1 MFKLPEQYRS
11 KEILI
16 QRVILFALGLGMIVL
31 YFSQI
36 LEFIGMIL
44 GICTPFLLGGFL
56 AFVLWVIS
64 SNIHILATRWLK
76 MKQNK
81 FTDLLCNVLAVLVLL
96 ALIAVFLFA
105 LMPKVLDSLRSI
117 MTDLPS
123 SIYAL
128 YQLALD
134 HTASMEDVHSWL
146 VNLDFSPDVITK
158 SLEEFMGWL
167 SKDVDAS
174 FMSNVYAAVS
184 NVFSWTFNLF
194 ISCAF
199 SIVLLFNKNRV
210 TREGSHLLKAYLP
223 DRFYGHVI
231 HILRLIISTFKSY
244 IGGSCLEC
252 LILGSLVAFIGSLL
266 QVPYALLAGLV
277 VGIGALVPMFGAL
290 CAALLVTVFLALE
303 SPRHA
308 VTFLIMFICI
318 QQVEGNFIYP
328 NVVGKSVGLPAVYVI
343 VAVTLGA
350 SLGGILGM
358 IVFIP
363 ITSCVYQ
370 IIRDD
375 VHEKLWLKKKEKTKQ
390 QDKKQETEGKE

>member
-1 MFKLPEQYRS
+1 MFKLPEQYRN

-36 LEFIGMIL
+36 LQFIGTIL
-44 GICTPFLLGGFL
+44 GICSPFLIGGFL

-64 SNIHILATRWLK
+64 SNLHMLATRYLK
-76 MKQNK
+76 MPSSK
-81 FTDLLCNVLAVLVLL
+81 FTAFLCNIAAVLVLV
-96 ALIAVFLFA
+96 ALISIFLFA
-105 LMPKVLDSLRSI
+105 LMPKVLESLRSI
-117 MTDLPS
+117 MTDLPA

-128 YQLALD
+128 YKLALD
-134 HTASMEDVHSWL
+134 NTTHMEDIHAWL
-146 VNLDFSPDVITK
+146 VHLDFSPAVITR

-167 SKDVDAS
+167 SKDVGSD
-174 FMSNVYAAVS
+174 FMSNVYTAVS
-184 NVFSWTFNLF
+184 SLFSWTFNLF
-194 ISCAF
+194 ISCTF

-210 TREGSHLLKAYLP
+210 IREGKHLLKAYLP
-223 DRFYGHVI
+223 ERFYTHVI
-231 HILRLIISTFKSY
+231 HVLRLVISTFKSY

-266 QVPYALLAGLV
+266 QIPYALLAGLV
-277 VGIGALVPMFGAL
+277 VAIGALVPMFGAL
-290 CAALLVTVFLALE
+290 CAALLVMLFLALE
-303 SPRHA
+303 SPKHA
-308 VTFLIMFICI
+308 LTFIIMFVCI

-358 IVFIP
+358 IIFIP

-375 VHEKLWLKKKEKTKQ
+375 VHDRLQTQKLHTEKEKST
-390 QDKKQETEGKE
+390 TL